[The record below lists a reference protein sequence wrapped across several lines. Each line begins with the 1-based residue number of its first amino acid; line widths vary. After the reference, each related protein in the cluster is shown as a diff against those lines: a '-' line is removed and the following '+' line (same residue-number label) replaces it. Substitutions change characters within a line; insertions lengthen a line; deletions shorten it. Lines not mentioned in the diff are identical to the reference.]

1 MIQDKIKKLYE
12 LSKNNNFLCDWE
24 IKENTDNLNDS
35 QINQANSIL
44 EKHHLFILVSN
55 KICDVYSFCF
65 FIMSQ
70 LSERLILNAWS
81 DSEKQYYNLCYDILK
96 EANFID

>member
-12 LSKNNNFLCDWE
+12 LSKDNNFLWE
-24 IKENTDNLNDS
+24 IKENTENLNDS

-55 KICDVYSFCF
+55 KIYDVYSFCF

-70 LSERLILNAWS
+70 LSERLIAHAWS

-96 EANFID
+96 EANFLD